1 MSLGEQF
8 KTVPEF
14 HYFIDSTLSKPDST
28 PIVIMPM
35 FLSCPPEE
43 LSSIASG
50 RKISAK
56 TELLS
61 EDIFTFRIGLH
72 KRFAKGFLVNY
83 NSYWCGFLLSKE
95 QDATIPEMASRWM
108 SDMFPIVTPAYLT
121 SQQMLELINGLTV
134 VEESKVELL
143 DYVTRSAKERETTK
157 RWKGGEFS
165 KDQVSAKAKN
175 DRAIVDAIR
184 IDFLSPNFRFK
195 IKVNRRGLITIYA
208 GSYSELQRL
217 VIAKLVAAAKSNLA
231 KMKDRKRVLRANE
244 VSVEPL
250 VIKPDNALSNEDM
263 KRLKESLSQHYMTA
277 VLYGGNPWLL
287 ISLLDKSDGSA
298 IDLQAYEDEIII
310 TPVTRVSSQSL
321 ARLFSVIEEAL
332 PSSLLQPA

>member
-8 KTVPEF
+8 KTIPEF

-56 TELLS
+56 TELLT

-72 KRFAKGFLVNY
+72 KRFAKGFLVNN
-83 NSYWCGFLLSKE
+83 NSYWCGFLLSRE
-95 QDATIPEMASRWM
+95 QDVTIPEIASRWM
-108 SDMFPIVTPAYLT
+108 SDMFPNVTPAYLS
-121 SQQMLELINGLTV
+121 SQQMLELIDGLRV

-184 IDFLSPNFRFK
+184 IDFSSPNFRFK
-195 IKVNRRGLITIYA
+195 IKLNRRGLITIYT

-231 KMKDRKRVLRANE
+231 RMKDRKRVFRANE

-250 VIKPDNALSNEDM
+250 VI
-263 KRLKESLSQHYMTA
+263 
-277 VLYGGNPWLL
+277 
-287 ISLLDKSDGSA
+287 
-298 IDLQAYEDEIII
+298 
-310 TPVTRVSSQSL
+310 
-321 ARLFSVIEEAL
+321 
-332 PSSLLQPA
+332 